1 MIHLMTLLRAF
12 FKVLFTTTANKNR
25 IGFMRNI
32 SHIFLIALVSLA
44 ATTLNA
50 QSVSNGRG
58 DVPVTVPSN
67 YDANTATP
75 LLVVLHGYTSS
86 GAGQDAYMRF
96 SALADNYGFIMIAP
110 DGTQE
115 SAGQKNRFWNASDAC
130 CNFMGSEVDD
140 SAYIAGLIDKVK
152 SQYNIDNQRVML
164 FGHSNGGFMS
174 YRMAYDNSETISAIA
189 SLAGA
194 NLTPS
199 QDPSAPVNILQIHG
213 TSDAT
218 IAYNGADIQG
228 NAYPGALETVATWAG
243 HNGCAVVG
251 EEAGTLDLDTS
262 LPGIDTVI
270 TRYTDGCKPGG
281 AVELWTITD
290 GSHVPPISAH
300 YSKLV
305 VEWLLAHPKP

>member
-1 MIHLMTLLRAF
+1 MR
-12 FKVLFTTTANKNR
+12 KFT
-25 IGFMRNI
+25 
-32 SHIFLIALVSLA
+32 HIFLIALVSLA
-44 ATTLNA
+44 TTALHA
-50 QSVSNGRG
+50 QTVSNGRG

-67 YDANTATP
+67 YDPTTATP

-96 SALADNYGFIMIAP
+96 SSLADNYGFIMIAP

-130 CNFMGSEVDD
+130 CNFMGSGVDD

-152 SQYNIDNQRVML
+152 AQYNIDDQRVML

-174 YRMAYDNSETISAIA
+174 YRMAYDHSDSIAAIA

-194 NLTPS
+194 NKTPS
-199 QDPSAPVNILQIHG
+199 STPSSPVNILQIHG
-213 TSDAT
+213 TNDTT
-218 IAYNGADIQG
+218 IAYDGADIQG
-228 NAYPGALETVATWAG
+228 NSYPGAIETVETWAA
-243 HNGCAVVG
+243 HNGCAVTA
-251 EEAGTLDLDTS
+251 EESGALDLDSS
-262 LPGIDTVI
+262 LDGIDTIV
-270 TRYTDGCKPGG
+270 TRYTDGCQPGG
-281 AVELWTITD
+281 AVELWTITN
-290 GSHVPPISAH
+290 GSHVPPVSAH